1 MRATDGI
8 FQSLIERA
16 GVTDWPVP
24 AAVVASIFFVAAL
37 SLFLFVRRATGAL
50 AVPLATPQ
58 LVATATVLCLWAL
71 VVREFT
77 AKRRTY
83 FWVSLCTMLLVAI
96 ACSFPVA
103 RIVDWLVWLP
113 AIGCVAILPLAS
125 RIRLPI
131 SGGRSLSAI
140 ADDAIPEQVLQQVT
154 RFRTVDGK
162 DAIRGTLAAEFVAGE
177 RQTTLYVA
185 FCPPFELLPKVET
198 NANGDYEVE
207 VKLAQVL
214 HNGAQLDVR
223 LSEPADEAV
232 AVSIEFFAIEGV

>member
-8 FQSLIERA
+8 FQSLIRRA
-16 GVTDWPVP
+16 RGKGWPVP
-24 AAVVASIFFVAAL
+24 AAVVGSIFFVAAL

-50 AVPLATPQ
+50 TAPLATPQ
-58 LVATATVLCLWAL
+58 LVATATVMCLWAL
-71 VVREFT
+71 IVREFT
-77 AKRRTY
+77 AKRSKY
-83 FWVSLCTMLLVAI
+83 FWVSICAMLLVAV

-113 AIGCVAILPLAS
+113 AIGCIAILPLVT
-125 RIRLPI
+125 RIQMPMSDGSSI
-131 SGGRSLSAI
+131 SAI
-140 ADDAIPEQVLQQVT
+140 ADDANPEHVLQQLT

-162 DAIRGTLAAEFVAGE
+162 NAIRGTLAAEFVAGE

-185 FCPPFELLPKVET
+185 FCPPFELLPKVEA
-198 NANGDYEVE
+198 NANGDYEAE

-232 AVSIEFFAIEGV
+232 AVSIEFFASDGV

>member
-8 FQSLIERA
+8 FQSLILRA
-16 GVTDWPVP
+16 GKGWPVP
-24 AAVVASIFFVAAL
+24 AIVAGSIFFVTSL

-50 AVPLATPQ
+50 AAPLATPQ
-58 LVATATVLCLWAL
+58 LVATATVMCLWAL
-71 VVREFT
+71 IVRAFT
-77 AKRRTY
+77 AKRATY

-103 RIVDWLVWLP
+103 RVVDWLVWLP
-113 AIGCVAILPLAS
+113 AIGCVAILPFVT
-125 RIRLPI
+125 RIQMPI
-131 SGGRSLSAI
+131 PGGRSLSDI
-140 ADDAIPEQVLQQVT
+140 EADANPEQLVQQIT

-162 DAIRGTLAAEFVAGE
+162 DAIRGTLAAEFVPGE

-198 NANGDYEVE
+198 NATGDYEAE

-223 LSEPADEAV
+223 LSEPAEETV
-232 AVSIEFFAIEGV
+232 AVSIEFFASDGV

>member
-8 FQSLIERA
+8 FQLLIERA
-16 GVTDWPVP
+16 GGKVWPMP
-24 AAVVASIFFVAAL
+24 AVVVGSILFVAVL

-50 AVPLATPQ
+50 TVPLATPQ
-58 LVATATVLCLWAL
+58 LVATATVMCLWAL

-77 AKRRTY
+77 AKRATY
-83 FWVSLCTMLLVAI
+83 FWVSLFTMLLVAI

-103 RIVDWLVWLP
+103 RVVDWLVWLP
-113 AIGCVAILPLAS
+113 AIGCIAILPLVT
-125 RIRLPI
+125 RIQLPI
-131 SGGRSLSAI
+131 SGGSTLSAI
-140 ADDAIPEQVLQQVT
+140 ADDAIPEHVLQQVT

-162 DAIRGTLAAEFVAGE
+162 DAIRGTLAAEFVPGE

-185 FCPPFELLPKVET
+185 FCPPFELLPKVEA
-198 NANGDYEVE
+198 NANGDYEAE

-232 AVSIEFFAIEGV
+232 AVSIEFFASDGV